1 LNKNSFQIM
10 AYSYRSKS
18 KIAAI
23 KDRVFGSALELDRS
37 LRLVRL
43 LLRIDLEESL
53 LQDCKDFWK
62 QFSRI
67 PSCFK
72 DLRRAV
78 ERMNEEERTEFLS
91 YIEEDMTASKPS
103 TEENSESATEDWM
116 RSGICVLKF
125 TYLIRV
131 SLTTGQVSTET
142 LDSLIE
148 RASKISHD
156 LPKDPD
162 PIMLIAYCLMKM
174 HDQCTQAS
182 ELSGQNSRLLL
193 QATMLVRA
201 AVDRDTEKE
210 NRPLALLATRLHL
223 SLGLGRV
230 AFQLWRHVKV
240 KEMLVDTLTPYL
252 LSRIA
257 VTQPFDVK
265 HHQGFSADKELKHV
279 IDTVDR
285 MIRVQ
290 EGLIFRDIKRFHWD
304 SAFDLISM
312 NDKLTSSLTR
322 HTAVLERRRIARLKG
337 ESAGE
342 LPDVSYRSK
351 DTEPATTIM
360 LTHTPDTQVI
370 SDTIDRT
377 VFPAYEHS
385 DVHQPYSFLMP
396 DFPTVEEITTQAHDR
411 ESVSKI
417 LYRDGLPA
425 ALACPAKHTSKTPAE
440 RHIHE
445 SFWTPI
451 TKLLWSA
458 HHPDAKADAKDFT
471 ALVTHLK
478 QLRKDQETL
487 ISTLPTGKDF
497 SVEPPMINESM
508 LIAAYSALEVLRA
521 LPRLVNEV
529 RERVV
534 QSKTP
539 HPMKALVPKDWVKEV
554 DAECKATFETI
565 GKVARS
571 YIQTLQTRGAAAM
584 KAQVR
589 SGKTGEAL
597 TSLITDADVDFYTK
611 EYVESAVEAWKGVAS
626 VKMK

>member
-1 LNKNSFQIM
+1 M

-78 ERMNEEERTEFLS
+78 ERLNEEERTEFLS

-103 TEENSESATEDWM
+103 TEEKSESATEDWM

-360 LTHTPDTQVI
+360 LTHT
-370 SDTIDRT
+370 R
-377 VFPAYEHS
+377 HS
-385 DVHQPYSFLMP
+385 
-396 DFPTVEEITTQAHDR
+396 
-411 ESVSKI
+411 
-417 LYRDGLPA
+417 GN
-425 ALACPAKHTSKTPAE
+425 
-440 RHIHE
+440 
-445 SFWTPI
+445 
-451 TKLLWSA
+451 
-458 HHPDAKADAKDFT
+458 
-471 ALVTHLK
+471 
-478 QLRKDQETL
+478 LRYHRQDCL
-487 ISTLPTGKDF
+487 SCI
-497 SVEPPMINESM
+497 
-508 LIAAYSALEVLRA
+508 
-521 LPRLVNEV
+521 
-529 RERVV
+529 
-534 QSKTP
+534 
-539 HPMKALVPKDWVKEV
+539 
-554 DAECKATFETI
+554 
-565 GKVARS
+565 
-571 YIQTLQTRGAAAM
+571 
-584 KAQVR
+584 
-589 SGKTGEAL
+589 
-597 TSLITDADVDFYTK
+597 
-611 EYVESAVEAWKGVAS
+611 
-626 VKMK
+626 

>member
-1 LNKNSFQIM
+1 M
-10 AYSYRSKS
+10 VAYTYRSKS

-23 KDRVFGSALELDRS
+23 RDRVFGSALELDRS

-43 LLRIDLEESL
+43 LLRIELEESL

-78 ERMNEEERTEFLS
+78 EKMSAEERTDFLS

-103 TEENSESATEDWM
+103 TEESDSAMEDWM
-116 RSGICVLKF
+116 RAGICVLKF

-131 SLTTGQVSTET
+131 SLATGQVSTET
-142 LDSLIE
+142 LESLIE
-148 RASKISHD
+148 RASKISQD
-156 LPKDPD
+156 LPNDPD
-162 PIMLIAYCLMKM
+162 PIMLIAYCLTKM
-174 HDQCTQAS
+174 HSQCTQTC

-337 ESAGE
+337 EPAGD
-342 LPDVSYRSK
+342 LPDVKYRSK
-351 DTEPATTIM
+351 YTEPTTK
-360 LTHTPDTQVI
+360 
-370 SDTIDRT
+370 S
-377 VFPAYEHS
+377 
-385 DVHQPYSFLMP
+385 
-396 DFPTVEEITTQAHDR
+396 
-411 ESVSKI
+411 
-417 LYRDGLPA
+417 
-425 ALACPAKHTSKTPAE
+425 C
-440 RHIHE
+440 
-445 SFWTPI
+445 
-451 TKLLWSA
+451 
-458 HHPDAKADAKDFT
+458 
-471 ALVTHLK
+471 
-478 QLRKDQETL
+478 
-487 ISTLPTGKDF
+487 
-497 SVEPPMINESM
+497 
-508 LIAAYSALEVLRA
+508 
-521 LPRLVNEV
+521 
-529 RERVV
+529 
-534 QSKTP
+534 
-539 HPMKALVPKDWVKEV
+539 
-554 DAECKATFETI
+554 
-565 GKVARS
+565 
-571 YIQTLQTRGAAAM
+571 
-584 KAQVR
+584 
-589 SGKTGEAL
+589 
-597 TSLITDADVDFYTK
+597 
-611 EYVESAVEAWKGVAS
+611 
-626 VKMK
+626 